1 MLEQVI
7 ADTNVSAGALAI
19 DGKKMVLVSRDGIIN
34 LWDLHQQ
41 VTKIQTPNRDEDLYA
56 YIYKNHGRDTQ
67 SRCMYAL
74 TNRLGVFPSCEV
86 GRFWVRIWPHEWD
99 EYASMVEERR
109 YSAGCLALRMAVGWS
124 PNCGRCHL
132 VLLTKRHSQRIR
144 KLRKSFGACDFVLT

>member
-41 VTKIQTPNRDEDLYA
+41 VTKIQTPNRDEDLYV

-67 SRCMYAL
+67 SRCM
-74 TNRLGVFPSCEV
+74 C
-86 GRFWVRIWPHEWD
+86 
-99 EYASMVEERR
+99 AS
-109 YSAGCLALRMAVGWS
+109 
-124 PNCGRCHL
+124 
-132 VLLTKRHSQRIR
+132 TKR
-144 KLRKSFGACDFVLT
+144 D